1 MKGLPTIK
9 ISGQCQRRSKQSKY
23 GQNFCLVGESTGRE
37 PEEWRREGAQV
48 MCIREVFFVCLI
60 LIDRFGDRLQY

>member
-1 MKGLPTIK
+1 MVKLWG
-9 ISGQCQRRSKQSKY
+9 SGVGSGEGGGEAEGAGHSRR
-23 GQNFCLVGESTGRE
+23 LESTGRE

>member
-23 GQNFCLVGESTGRE
+23 GQNFCLVVCGCNLCDDSPIKKRSGTVSLEGSVIGEIVNRGLH
-37 PEEWRREGAQV
+37 A
-48 MCIREVFFVCLI
+48 
-60 LIDRFGDRLQY
+60 